1 MAMLFNTLAYA
12 TTQQQARVLFINP
25 GFANKSFWQDVG
37 DYAKAAAKTLN
48 LDLTIRHADR
58 NHFAMRQILSATLNK
73 PTRPDYVI
81 IVNEKLAADDLLPML
96 RDYPIYVQVILND
109 IDEQTKN
116 IHRKRDVLARISPS

>member
-1 MAMLFNTLAYA
+1 MLFNTLAYA